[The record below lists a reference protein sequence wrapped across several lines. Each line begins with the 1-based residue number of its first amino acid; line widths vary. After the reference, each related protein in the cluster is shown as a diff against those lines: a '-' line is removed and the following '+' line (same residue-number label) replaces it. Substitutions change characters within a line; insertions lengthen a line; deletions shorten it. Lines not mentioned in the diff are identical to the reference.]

1 MIFFRIEVEAKGIRF
16 SSMSVSGNRTAMTV
30 AEIRATRDDK
40 PYKIPW
46 GLYFCVRL
54 PIIVVLPPSTFPAV
68 VIPTIIPTLTKLME
82 RAMKEP
88 ILFGVDAKISPT
100 IADLAIKVVG
110 TKTAVNSFEI
120 DTMIAFVNVIDTT
133 EDDDDD
139 DADTK
144 NDTATIILTTL
155 ISRVAPT
162 MTDFRPIESNKLP
175 KIGLKIISK
184 TAPKLAMDDNNFVAD
199 AAPN

>member
-1 MIFFRIEVEAKGIRF
+1 MEVEAKGIRF
-16 SSMSVSGNRTAMTV
+16 SFVRVSGNRTTRTV
-30 AEIRATRDDK
+30 ADSRATRDDT

-46 GLYFCVRL
+46 GWYCCVRR

-100 IADLAIKVVG
+100 MADLAIKVVG
-110 TKTAVNSFEI
+110 TKTAVTSFEI
-120 DTMIAFVNVIDTT
+120 DTMIAFVKVIETP

-139 DADTK
+139 DGNNK
-144 NDTATIILTTL
+144 NDTATIRLTPL
-155 ISRVAPT
+155 INRVAPT

-175 KIGLKIISK
+175 KIGLNIISK
-184 TAPKLAMDDNNFVAD
+184 TAPTLAMDDKSFVAD